1 MLSFTGRAEL
11 AAMSEVCRVQ
21 LRLDLL
27 PGGLVQADFQ
37 SAHQVRWNDWAEIGT
52 VHTERVIVTITSTIT
67 SNIEV
72 DEVISRLYEGV

>member
-52 VHTERVIVTITSTIT
+52 VHTERVIVTITIT